1 MKKLLNL
8 LKKGLKVIL
17 IAFAAMI
24 VFILGLWAIVWIGD
38 ITGLIVFDESSSCA
52 DDGKVWDED
61 RQECRDDC
69 WTWTERVG
77 CVPLSEGWR
86 RK

>member
-38 ITGLIVFDESSSCA
+38 ITD
-52 DDGKVWDED
+52 
-61 RQECRDDC
+61 
-69 WTWTERVG
+69 
-77 CVPLSEGWR
+77 
-86 RK
+86 